1 MKARGRLAPT
11 PSGELHLGHAAS
23 FLRVQQ
29 SIREK
34 NGTLILRIEDV
45 DRLRCKQEFV
55 DSSIEAL
62 KALGITWEEGPDVGG
77 DFGPYVQSEKTA
89 RYKEIILKLRDL
101 NLVYPCPISRR
112 QLREHGFDLAHG
124 EALFP
129 KELRDS
135 CDQIPDDPWS
145 INWRFRVPDGLEL
158 SFYDQ
163 ELQKEITFEA
173 GKDFGD
179 FIVWR
184 RDGMASYELSVVVD
198 DHDMKISEVVRGE
211 DLLLSTAR
219 QLLIYRSF
227 GWGEP
232 QFGHCPILKDG
243 EGEKLAKTRG
253 SRSLKSIF
261 AEGRDWKQMLKDCGL
276 GKVLG

>member
-1 MKARGRLAPT
+1 MKPRGRLAPT

-34 NGTLILRIEDV
+34 SGTLILRIEDV

-55 DSSIEAL
+55 DSSITAL
-62 KALGITWEEGPDVGG
+62 QNLGITWEEGPDVGG
-77 DFGPYVQSEKTA
+77 DYGPYTQSLKTE
-89 RYKEIILKLRDL
+89 RYQEIILKLREKG
-101 NLVYPCPISRR
+101 LVYPCPISRR
-112 QLREHGFDLAHG
+112 QLRKHGFDLAHG

-129 KELRDS
+129 KDLRDS
-135 CDQIPDDPWS
+135 CDQVPEDPWS
-145 INWRFRVPDGLEL
+145 INWRFRVPDGEAL

-163 ELQKEITFEA
+163 ELKKEISFVA
-173 GKDFGD
+173 GQDFGD

-198 DHDMKISEVVRGE
+198 DHDMQITEVVRGE

-227 GWGEP
+227 AWQEP
-232 QFGHCPILKDG
+232 VFGHCPILKDD
-243 EGEKLAKTRG
+243 EGEKMAKTKG

-261 AEGRDWKQMLKDCGL
+261 DEGRDWKQMLRDCGL
-276 GKVLG
+276 GKVLD

>member
-1 MKARGRLAPT
+1 MKPRGRLAPT

-55 DSSIEAL
+55 DSSITAL
-62 KALGITWEEGPDVGG
+62 KNLGITWEEGPDVGG
-77 DFGPYVQSEKTA
+77 DYGPYTQSQKTE
-89 RYKEIILKLRDL
+89 RYQEIILKLREKG
-101 NLVYPCPISRR
+101 LVYPCPISRR
-112 QLREHGFDLAHG
+112 QLRKHGFDLAHG

-129 KELRDS
+129 KDLRDS
-135 CDQIPDDPWS
+135 CDQVPEDPWS
-145 INWRFRVPDGLEL
+145 INWRFRVPDGEVL

-163 ELQKEITFEA
+163 ELKKELSFVA
-173 GKDFGD
+173 DQDFGD

-198 DHDMKISEVVRGE
+198 DHDMQITEVVRGE

-227 GWGEP
+227 DWQEP
-232 QFGHCPILKDG
+232 VFGHCPILKDD
-243 EGEKLAKTRG
+243 EGDKMAKTKG

-261 AEGRDWKQMLKDCGL
+261 EEGRDWKQMLRDCGL
-276 GKVLG
+276 GKVLD